1 MPDAWLQDVALVVQ
15 QHEERACVPALVA
28 LQQRL
33 PAGVPVVTFP
43 SFFLP
48 CLWSFECVDTRN
60 NTPERHPERAEA
72 PHRAWPLRVPQPA
85 HGRAGHEQHHQCSP
99 TAHGLCIG

>member
-48 CLWSFECVDTRN
+48 CLWPFECVDTRN

-72 PHRAWPLRVPQPA
+72 PYRALQRSRQWQCVLRLRDRIP
-85 HGRAGHEQHHQCSP
+85 CS
-99 TAHGLCIG
+99 GSG